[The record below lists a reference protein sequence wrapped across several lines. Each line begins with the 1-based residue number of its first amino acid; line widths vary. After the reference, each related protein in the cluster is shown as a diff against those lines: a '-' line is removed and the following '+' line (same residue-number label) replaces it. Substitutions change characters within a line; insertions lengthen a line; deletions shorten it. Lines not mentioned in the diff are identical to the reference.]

1 VFRADQDL
9 VRQKS
14 WDQLW
19 TRWLATYISG

>member
-9 VRQKS
+9 VRQKG